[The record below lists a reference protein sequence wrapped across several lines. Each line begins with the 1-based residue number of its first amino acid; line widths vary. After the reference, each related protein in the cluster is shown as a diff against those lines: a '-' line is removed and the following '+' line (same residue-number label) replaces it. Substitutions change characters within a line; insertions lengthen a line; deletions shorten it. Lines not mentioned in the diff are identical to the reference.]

1 MAENAKS
8 TGKNN
13 VQQSKGKSFMKGVQ
27 TEFGKIIW
35 TDRPTLVKQTAVVTV
50 VTIVLG
56 VLISIMDA
64 GILQVLNLL
73 IR

>member
-8 TGKNN
+8 TGKKKE
-13 VQQSKGKSFMKGVQ
+13 QPSKSQAWLKGVQ
-27 TEFGKIIW
+27 AEFGKIIW
-35 TDRPTLVKQTAVVTV
+35 TDRPTLVKQTIVVTV
-50 VTIVLG
+50 VTVILG

-64 GILQVLNLL
+64 GILQILSLL

>member
-1 MAENAKS
+1 MAENAKT
-8 TGKNN
+8 TGKKND
-13 VQQSKGKSFMKGVQ
+13 QQGKTFWKGVKA
-27 TEFGKIIW
+27 EFGKIIW
-35 TDRPTLVKQTAVVTV
+35 TDRQTLLKQTGVVTV
-50 VTIVLG
+50 VTIILG